1 MKKKPITILITID
14 QYERMQNKKNQT
26 GNSQGSII
34 REALE
39 RYLGAHSY
47 E

>member
-1 MKKKPITILITID
+1 MVKKPITILITNE
-14 QYERMQNKKNQT
+14 QYRRLNNKKNQT

-39 RYLGAHSY
+39 QYLEGDVN